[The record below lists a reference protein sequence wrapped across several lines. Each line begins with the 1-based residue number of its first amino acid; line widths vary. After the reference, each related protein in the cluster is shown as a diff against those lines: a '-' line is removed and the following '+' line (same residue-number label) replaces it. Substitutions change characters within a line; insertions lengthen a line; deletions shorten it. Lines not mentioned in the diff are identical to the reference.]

1 MLAVADTDTTPEDL
15 GIEPGR
21 SAQQLFR
28 WLLASLL
35 MGRNVQQT
43 LGANAYR
50 AFIDAGY
57 TSPGRF
63 EEHSHAEVVA
73 VLDAAHYTR
82 YDESMA
88 AELRDV
94 LVGVA
99 NDYGSVHHLITSARH
114 RGEAHDRLV
123 AYRGV
128 GETTARVFLDQVPEH
143 LYRGEDDDDQD

>member
-1 MLAVADTDTTPEDL
+1 MADSETTPEDL
-15 GIEPGR
+15 GIDPGR
-21 SAQQLFR
+21 SAHQLFR

-43 LGANAYR
+43 IGANAYR

-63 EEHSHAEVVA
+63 EEHGHADIVA

-88 AELRDV
+88 TELHDV
-94 LVGVA
+94 LLGVTH
-99 NDYGSVHHLITSARH
+99 DYGSVHQLIASSKH

-123 AYRGV
+123 TYKGV

-143 LYRGEDDDDQD
+143 LYAGEEDDEDEG

>member
-1 MLAVADTDTTPEDL
+1 MMQVVAQTDTTPEDL
-15 GIEPGR
+15 GIDPGR

-50 AFIDAGY
+50 AFVDAGY

-63 EEHSHAEVVA
+63 EEHSHGDVVA
-73 VLDAAHYTR
+73 VLDSAHYTR

-88 AELRDV
+88 TELRDV
-94 LVGVA
+94 LVGIA
-99 NDYGSVHHLITSARH
+99 HDYGSVHHLITSSAH

-143 LYRGEDDDDQD
+143 LYSGSTDED